1 MHIYLCPALMDWVV
15 FLVHFAVLY
24 GAGERALTMSQC
36 AWLGGV
42 FQLSYLCVSMAIGLL
57 LTRARARI
65 WLLAS
70 IVVSLAAAVACIML
84 RQFEWLLLAMGAFG
98 VSSAIFFNAF
108 QTFMRG
114 EAAPGGLARSAG
126 WYTLAWSGGSGL
138 GLLSSGLFYRLGL
151 WALSGVSAAVSLA
164 ILIILLRHRIR
175 PVNELSADEHVEQ
188 GSAKARA
195 VDPRY
200 VWVARVVIFTAMFV
214 QRPIH
219 TFFPALSAGQNI
231 SASAAGVPLF
241 LLMMIQ
247 GFAGAAC
254 SRFRDGLYR
263 RTPLWMM
270 HAAAT
275 AVLLALWR
283 WPSYWMS
290 VLGIGALGV
299 YSGFAFFSAIYY
311 ASNSGRRSF
320 NIGVNEF
327 LVGVGSFAG
336 LFVCEA
342 WMRRSGDDQSLY
354 LVCAIALVVSALVQV
369 ALVSGKKRVGKIG

>member
-1 MHIYLCPALMDWVV
+1 MRIYLCPALMDWVL

-24 GAGERALTMSQC
+24 GAGARGLTIGQC

-42 FQLSYLCVSMAIGLL
+42 FQLAYLGFSMAIGLV
-57 LTRARARI
+57 LTRARARQ

-70 IVVSLAAAVACIML
+70 TAAALAMAITCIFLTRLAWLLAAMSVFGLAAAL
-84 RQFEWLLLAMGAFG
+84 
-98 VSSAIFFNAF
+98 FFNAF

-114 EAAPGGLARSAG
+114 ESPPGGLARSVG

-138 GLLSSGLFYRLGL
+138 GLLSSGLFYRQGV
-151 WALSGVSAAVSLA
+151 WVLSGVSAAVCLVIFA
-164 ILIILLRHRIR
+164 ILLRHRVR
-175 PVNELSADEHVEQ
+175 PVGELSADEHVEQ
-188 GSAKARA
+188 GSVRARA

-200 VWVARVVIFTAMFV
+200 VRVAWVVIFTAMFV
-214 QRPIH
+214 QRPIN
-219 TFFPALSAGQNI
+219 TFFPALSAKQGV

-247 GFAGAAC
+247 GVAGAAFI
-254 SRFRDGLYR
+254 RFRDCLYR
-263 RTPLWMM
+263 RTPLWTM
-270 HAAAT
+270 HAAGT

-290 VLGIGALGV
+290 VAGIGALGI
-299 YSGFAFFSAIYY
+299 YSGFAFYSAVYY

-320 NIGVNEF
+320 NIGINEF

-342 WMRRSGDDQSLY
+342 WMRRSGSDQSLY
-354 LVCAIALVVSALVQV
+354 LVCAVALAVSAAVQA
-369 ALVSGKKRVGKIG
+369 ALVSGRKRV